1 MIFQRIDIVL
11 RIGVHRYKNNE
22 EYHAKRFSDMIH
34 NRIKWFDNG
43 RNYLIPWGTDFT
55 FVNAFIPFD
64 NMDKFIDYMN
74 SHQEIYHI
82 HMQYAVLSDYIKTVH
97 QYKKNW
103 SVKRDDFLPYAY
115 TEPAYWT
122 GFYSSRDRTKGMVRY
137 SIMHSNH
144 KHRQRM
150 NELSNAEMYMALS
163 KATKKNLNYEELVY
177 KIMKLRKAQGEVQHH
192 DGITGIFQKEA

>member
-1 MIFQRIDIVL
+1 
-11 RIGVHRYKNNE
+11 
-22 EYHAKRFSDMIH
+22 MIH

-55 FVNAFIPFD
+55 FVNAFVPFD